1 MVIDEILDRRGGF
14 PYDPKSFYT
23 YCVGY
28 ASPLSLKI
36 AEAMD
41 EGEEEDVKKAIHE
54 YLKEAD
60 YDFPEFHEYVDSVNW
75 L

>member
-1 MVIDEILDRRGGF
+1 MVIDVILDRRGGS
-14 PYDPKSFYT
+14 PYDPKSFYY
-23 YCVGY
+23 YCMGY
-28 ASPLSLKI
+28 ASPLSLNI

-41 EGEEEDVKKAIHE
+41 GGEEEDVKKAIHV

-60 YDFPEFHEYVDSVNW
+60 YDFPEFHEYVDSVDW

>member
-1 MVIDEILDRRGGF
+1 MVIDVILDRQGGS
-14 PYDPKSFYT
+14 PYDSKSFCA
-23 YCVGY
+23 YC
-28 ASPLSLKI
+28 I
-36 AEAMD
+36 AYDSELTLNIADAMD
-41 EGEEEDVKKAIHE
+41 EGEEEDVKKAIHK

>member
-14 PYDPKSFYT
+14 PYDPKSFYN
-23 YCVGY
+23 YC
-28 ASPLSLKI
+28 I
-36 AEAMD
+36 AYDSELTINIADAMD
-41 EGEEEDVKKAIHE
+41 EGEEEDVKKAIHK

-60 YDFPEFHEYVDSVNW
+60 YDFPEFHEYVDSVDW